1 MNPSTPETVLF
12 FFIYFL
18 FAAQISVN
26 KFFVFTFFSQLMAC
40 IKSGRISNSRFDQL
54 AREAQLEAEE
64 EAKEETKKKAISV
77 DRSGGGV

>member
-1 MNPSTPETVLF
+1 
-12 FFIYFL
+12 
-18 FAAQISVN
+18 
-26 KFFVFTFFSQLMAC
+26 MAC